1 MAIERTNVLVRQASS
16 IKCRRFAVVLAVIVV
31 IPKPTTGQPPSHEDD
46 TQAKNVVR
54 DFSQAAAATY
64 EISVNDDTVLHLQ
77 KEPVLGWSNPVRN
90 SKYGYVFVWT
100 DNGRPAVIASIHLS
114 TRVGWRN
121 EFQSLTR
128 KPIEAVQESRIVW
141 STKQPGIDWAPL
153 DTDDAPADSRAR
165 RLTQMRNLA
174 RLFSAKIGKK
184 NSEELRLMTQPL
196 YRYSSPDDQI
206 LDGALFAFVQGTD
219 IEALLL
225 IEATGQPE
233 SPWRYGFSR
242 MTGWPVEARY
252 RGKVVWTVPSG
263 GVGQQSQAY
272 YNRLIGE
279 VPGSPE

>member
-1 MAIERTNVLVRQASS
+1 
-16 IKCRRFAVVLAVIVV
+16 
-31 IPKPTTGQPPSHEDD
+31 
-46 TQAKNVVR
+46 
-54 DFSQAAAATY
+54 
-64 EISVNDDTVLHLQ
+64 
-77 KEPVLGWSNPVRN
+77 
-90 SKYGYVFVWT
+90 
-100 DNGRPAVIASIHLS
+100 
-114 TRVGWRN
+114 
-121 EFQSLTR
+121 
-128 KPIEAVQESRIVW
+128 
-141 STKQPGIDWAPL
+141 
-153 DTDDAPADSRAR
+153 
-165 RLTQMRNLA
+165 
-174 RLFSAKIGKK
+174 
-184 NSEELRLMTQPL
+184 MTQPL